1 MIGWNNDTL
10 KIVPIEISLI
20 DDVVF
25 SGSLICK
32 VADALRE
39 KGVIV
44 KEVLAGVAVK
54 ENLDVITS
62 TGIEVKGG
70 FYISNVLDEVCERD
84 FYFGIAQSGQ
94 SSLQRDGKVLKQP
107 YFMPFGLPVESA
119 SVPEGKASEF
129 SRECLECSYELW
141 KEIQKQSNRVVTNE
155 DLPESIF
162 NTPGQPFEI
171 LPLLQEASQNVL
183 EQ

>member
-1 MIGWNNDTL
+1 
-10 KIVPIEISLI
+10 
-20 DDVVF
+20 
-25 SGSLICK
+25 
-32 VADALRE
+32 
-39 KGVIV
+39 
-44 KEVLAGVAVK
+44 
-54 ENLDVITS
+54 
-62 TGIEVKGG
+62 
-70 FYISNVLDEVCERD
+70 
-84 FYFGIAQSGQ
+84 
-94 SSLQRDGKVLKQP
+94 
-107 YFMPFGLPVESA
+107 MPFGLPVESA

-162 NTPGQPFEI
+162 NTPEQPFEI